1 MIMRELILNP
11 ELCVDCGKCE
21 RDCPNNA
28 IHVTEGIPLFC
39 MHCDPNRAPCLLAC
53 PEGAIEELGGAI
65 IINDD
70 KCIGCGTCAGVCPIG
85 AINMDEVGLAKKC
98 NLCYDKDSQACVAA
112 CPTKALTNDSSEII
126 HERQEKVSEGLVKIQ
141 SIMK

>member
-65 IINDD
+65 IINED